1 MNSLNSFNLATIGS
15 FINPALTIT
24 PNSPRT
30 IPAGST
36 LNQFS
41 DLGTNLA
48 QLKDNPR
55 FNNLNQVGPDNIV
68 NLVNATN
75 LVNQTSIGTT
85 SRPGSNVTTL
95 TGSPF
100 SRINQLLLGQG
111 NNLITTASSPGSIYN
126 QVSDVGNNI
135 FTA

>member
-1 MNSLNSFNLATIGS
+1 MSSYNLATIGS

-24 PNSPRT
+24 PNLPKT
-30 IPAGST
+30 LPAGST

-41 DLGTNLA
+41 DFGKNLA
-48 QLKDNPR
+48 QLTNNPR
-55 FNNLNQVGPDNIV
+55 FNNLNQVGPDNTV
-68 NLVNATN
+68 NLVNSTN
-75 LVNQTSIGTT
+75 LVNQTSVGTT
-85 SRPGSNVTTL
+85 TRPGSNLTTL

-111 NNLITTASSPGSIYN
+111 TNSITTASSPGSIYN